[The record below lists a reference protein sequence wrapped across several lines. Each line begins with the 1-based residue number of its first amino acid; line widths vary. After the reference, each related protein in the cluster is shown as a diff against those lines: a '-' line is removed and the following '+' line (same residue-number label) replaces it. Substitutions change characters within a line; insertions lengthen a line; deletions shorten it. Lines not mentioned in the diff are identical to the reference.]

1 MLSQFNE
8 FAGHLKSA
16 NICIRGSVGDG
27 GNVCYT
33 ISQLIILCVSN
44 YNCTGFANSKCNF
57 EIEYFLFSRFLHE
70 KSRLSFKSSIF

>member
-16 NICIRGSVGDG
+16 NFCIRGSVGDG

-44 YNCTGFANSKCNF
+44 YNCTGFVKSK
-57 EIEYFLFSRFLHE
+57 
-70 KSRLSFKSSIF
+70 